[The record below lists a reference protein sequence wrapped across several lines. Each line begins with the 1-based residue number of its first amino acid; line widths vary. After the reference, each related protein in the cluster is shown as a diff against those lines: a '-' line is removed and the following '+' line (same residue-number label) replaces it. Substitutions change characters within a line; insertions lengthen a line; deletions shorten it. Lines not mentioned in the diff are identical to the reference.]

1 MDGKY
6 VLHKSKK
13 KMKQLMRILILSI
26 LLINSINHIGAVS
39 LDSCYTLAR
48 RNYPLIKQ
56 LDLISKSEQYSVEN
70 VSKGFLPQISVYGQ
84 ATYQS
89 EVTKVPISLPALHIP
104 EMSKDQYKIYA
115 EVVQPLTDI
124 KTVSDQ
130 RRLTSISAQ
139 TDISK
144 TEIELYKI
152 RERING
158 IYFGILLMRGQL
170 IQLNLIRSDLDAANK
185 KIQVG
190 INNGTT
196 LKSVGD
202 QMEVEILRNE
212 QKVNEIKSGILSY
225 FEMLRLF
232 TGLPVDTTME
242 MQLPSTVENTSNN
255 RPELNYYSL
264 QLKSIDIQN
273 SLLSDRNI
281 PRFSLFL
288 QAGYGRPALN
298 MLNNDFKTF
307 YVGGVRLNWNISSYY
322 TLGNDKEVLN
332 IARKNVATQKELFL
346 FNSSVSMKQQDIE
359 ALKLKSLLETDNRII
374 ELRVRIKK
382 SIQLQLENGTATTTD
397 FLNAVNAE
405 EQARQNYTLHQIQLQ
420 MTNSNARFING
431 N

>member
-1 MDGKY
+1 
-6 VLHKSKK
+6 
-13 KMKQLMRILILSI
+13 MKQLMRILILSI